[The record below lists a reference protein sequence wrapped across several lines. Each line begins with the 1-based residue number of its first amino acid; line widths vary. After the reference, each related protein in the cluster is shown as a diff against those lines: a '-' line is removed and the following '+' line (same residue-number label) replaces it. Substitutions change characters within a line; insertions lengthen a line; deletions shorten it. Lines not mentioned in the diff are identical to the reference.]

1 MQLVRGRVDGALASW
16 TAQQASYA
24 RLVSADMA
32 KRQAALAQLQVRLES
47 ASPKKALERGYA
59 WVQAAD
65 GAPLGSVAQVRV
77 GQPLR
82 VMVKDGQLHATVSAI
97 EPE

>member
-1 MQLVRGRVDGALASW
+1 
-16 TAQQASYA
+16 
-24 RLVSADMA
+24 MA
-32 KRQAALAQLQVRLES
+32 KRQAALAQLQIRLES

-59 WVQAAD
+59 WVQTAD

-82 VMVKDGQLHATVSAI
+82 IMVKDGQLHATVSAI